1 MRRRSFVVAT
11 AAGAVTILVSRPAA
25 AADKFLYLE
34 ATAAQ
39 LQARMRGGRLAART
53 LAGAYL
59 ARIEAIDR
67 RGVQLKSVI
76 EVNPDALAIAGELD
90 RERKAGRVRGPLHGI
105 PVLIKD
111 NIATADRMQ
120 TTAGS
125 VAMLGAKAP
134 RDAFLVKRLRD
145 AGAVILGKTNLS
157 EWANF
162 RSTRSTSGWSSRGGL
177 TRNPYALDRNPS
189 GSSSGSAVAVAANL
203 AALAVGTETIGSIVS
218 PAAINGV
225 VGLKPT
231 VGLISRDGV
240 IPISHTLDTP
250 GPLARSVADAAVL
263 LAALAGA
270 DARDPATQT
279 APPAALRALQAA
291 LQSDYVGALAGATL
305 RDLRIGVA
313 RNGMSSHPGVNALF
327 ESALEV
333 LRAQG
338 ATIVDRL
345 AVPGV
350 DKLRG
355 AEIEVMLY
363 EFKAGLDA
371 YLAEFGRGAAVDSL
385 AALIAFNERHAA
397 RVMRYFGQEL
407 FERAQRLGDLESSG
421 YKEALATCRRYARDE
436 GLDTVFRDAPV
447 DVLVA
452 PTGGLAWPTDLVN
465 GRGGTGGFPTPS
477 AVAGYPHLTVPMG
490 FVNGLPASISF
501 MGPAWSEARLLACG
515 HVFERATRARRPPA
529 FLRTVKA

>member
-11 AAGAVTILVSRPAA
+11 VAGAVTIVGSRPAA
-25 AADKFLYLE
+25 AADKFRYLE

-39 LQARMRGGRLAART
+39 LQALMRGGRLAART

-67 RGVQLKSVI
+67 RGPQLNSVI
-76 EVNPDALAIAGELD
+76 ELNPDALAIAGELD
-90 RERKAGRVRGPLHGI
+90 RERKAGHVRGPLHGI

-134 RDAFLVKRLRD
+134 RDAFLVKQLRD

-250 GPLARSVADAAVL
+250 GPLARSVADAAAL

-279 APPAALRALQAA
+279 APSAALQAA
-291 LQSDYVGALAGATL
+291 LQSDYVGALVGATL

-333 LRAQG
+333 LRSQG

-371 YLAEFGRGAAVDSL
+371 YLAAFGRGAAVGSL

-407 FERAQRLGDLESSG
+407 FERAQGLGDLESSG

-490 FVNGLPASISF
+490 FVSGLPASISF

-529 FLRTVKA
+529 FLRTLKA